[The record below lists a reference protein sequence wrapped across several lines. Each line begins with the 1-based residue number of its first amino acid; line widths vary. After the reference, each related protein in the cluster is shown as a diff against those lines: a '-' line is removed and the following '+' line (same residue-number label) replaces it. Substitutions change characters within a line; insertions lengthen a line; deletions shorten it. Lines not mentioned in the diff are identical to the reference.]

1 MNPIEYALCVTSC
14 DRHDLLART
23 IQSFREHVDVEP
35 SRVIILEDSNA
46 VQPVGIGSYEFLRN
60 EPRIGQIRSC
70 DRLMEA
76 CDTEFLVWCEDD
88 WLFKEGDFI
97 LPSYEILAKYPEIVS
112 VSLRGSAWNH
122 PLKPDLTASVASPGY
137 PFLIAEPGWS
147 GGWGGFV
154 FNPGLRRKSDY
165 LKMGPYAQV
174 GTEMTACLA
183 ERELSKL
190 YLAAGYRIADLG
202 RPIIEHLGA
211 GRSKTKEAF

>member
-1 MNPIEYALCVTSC
+1 
-14 DRHDLLART
+14 
-23 IQSFREHVDVEP
+23 
-35 SRVIILEDSNA
+35 
-46 VQPVGIGSYEFLRN
+46 LR
-60 EPRIGQIRSC
+60 
-70 DRLMEA
+70 A
-76 CDTEFLVWCEDD
+76 H
-88 WLFKEGDFI
+88 
-97 LPSYEILAKYPEIVS
+97 PEIS
-112 VSLRGSAWNH
+112 TVSLRGPAWNH
-122 PLKPDLTASVASPGY
+122 PLVGVPEY
-137 PFLIAEPGWS
+137 PFKIAQPNWND
-147 GGWGGFV
+147 GWGGFV